1 MSQQINLFNPIFM
14 RQRHSL
20 GARGM
25 ALAVLALVAGT
36 IALTVFADRQLQPL
50 RKQALQQEDRL
61 AERQTRMKTAA
72 VEFAPRPSDPLLK
85 SELETKEA
93 RLKSLQQAMQMLR
106 QAEGE
111 GAQGFAEYFRA
122 LARQSVNGLWL
133 TEVAVQGERREVSLQ
148 GRVLQAALVP
158 AYLSRLGSEPALRG
172 KSFQTLELAPAV
184 MQLPAADAAGRTPLA
199 ALPPVA
205 GSAAASAVAAAAT
218 AAPAEPPQARFLE
231 FRLRSTAAAPGGVN
245 Q

>member
-25 ALAVLALVAGT
+25 AIALLVMLAGT
-36 IALTVFADRQLQPL
+36 FAITVLADRQLQPL
-50 RKQALQQEDRL
+50 RYQASLQEARL
-61 AERQTRMKTAA
+61 KERQARVQAVA

-85 SELETKEA
+85 SELDSKEA
-93 RLKSLQQAMQMLR
+93 RLRSLQQAMQMLR

-122 LARQSVNGLWL
+122 LARQSVSGLWL
-133 TEVAVQGERREVSLQ
+133 TEVAVEGERRDISMQ

-158 AYLSRLGSEPALRG
+158 AYLSRLGGEPVLRG
-172 KSFQTLELAPAV
+172 KSFQTLEMGP
-184 MQLPAADAAGRTPLA
+184 A
-199 ALPPVA
+199 ALPPPVAETTGQVPLVALPAVA
-205 GSAAASAVAAAAT
+205 GSAAASALAAAAT
-218 AAPAEPPQARFLE
+218 PAAAAPARFLE
-231 FRLRSTAAAPGGVN
+231 FRLRSTAAAPGGATP
-245 Q
+245 

>member
-25 ALAVLALVAGT
+25 ALALLALVAGT
-36 IALTVFADRQLQPL
+36 VAIVLFAGQQLQPL
-50 RKQALQQEDRL
+50 RNQAALQETRLKDRQVRVQ
-61 AERQTRMKTAA
+61 AVA
-72 VEFAPRPSDPLLK
+72 VEFAPKPSDPLLK
-85 SELETKEA
+85 AELETKEA

-111 GAQGFAEYFRA
+111 GGQGFAEYFRA

-133 TEVAVQGERREVSLQ
+133 TEVAVQGERREVSMQ

-158 AYLSRLGSEPALRG
+158 AYLSRLGGEPVLRG
-172 KSFQTLELAPAV
+172 KSFQTLELGPAAV
-184 MQLPAADAAGRTPLA
+184 QLPAADAAGRMPLA
-199 ALPPVA
+199 ALSPVA
-205 GSAAASAVAAAAT
+205 GSTAASAVAAAT
-218 AAPAEPPQARFLE
+218 PAEPPQANFLE
-231 FRLRSTAAAPGGVN
+231 FRLRSTAAATSGVN
-245 Q
+245 P